1 MTNGSQTYEDAVELI
16 GATNLQGT
24 SGTFTGGLDGKSND
38 LMLNFSDVTTIDG
51 SKVFSNLGNLTS
63 VGAVELNGT
72 INTAGSQDYQNSVTL
87 LGDTELQGTNGTIS
101 GSLDGG
107 NKSLTLDFSELTT
120 INGSSGVTNL
130 QNLTSVGDVALGG
143 LIVTSGSQEYQQNI
157 SLISNTTL
165 QGSAGILGGSFDGG
179 GHDFTMNFASTTTI
193 GGGIS
198 NVANFTSVGAVDVT
212 SDIAT
217 TGSQDYQ
224 NIVTL
229 NASATFTGTS
239 GTFTGGLDGNAND
252 LTLNFSSAT
261 TIDGNN
267 VFSDLGSLR
276 SIGDVNLNG
285 TIVTAN
291 VQTYE
296 ANMTLIGTTVLQ
308 GQQGIINGTLVGDT
322 NDLTLNFTTETAIA
336 GDGNGINNLTVV
348 GPALLGA
355 SVTTIGSQ
363 EYQSPVTLS
372 NATVLTG
379 TNGTFTGGLNGNEN
393 DLTLHFSD
401 TTTID
406 GNNVFS
412 NLGNFTSHGDVNL
425 SGTIVTKNVQT
436 YEANMT
442 LIGPTVLQGEQGVI
456 NGSLIG
462 DNNDLTLNFTTETA
476 IAGDGNGINN
486 LTVVGPALLGASV
499 TTIGSQEYQSPVTLS
514 AATTLTGTSGTFT
527 GGLDGNGNDLT
538 LHFSNVTTIDGS
550 STFSNLGNLTSK
562 GDVVLNSTITTT
574 GSQTYEQNVSL
585 SGATILVGQNGTF
598 GGPIAGNNNDLTL
611 NFTDTTT
618 ITGSQLQD
626 INNLTVGG
634 GGSIEISGTISTTG
648 SQQYL
653 DDIVLTGNTAL
664 LSGSGSIS
672 TEVVT
677 DGAADYTLTLGDSS
691 QTGAIELGG
700 NVSINSLESGANNFD
715 ITISGTNNTFDGAA
729 DFKNT
734 GTISLGDEETDTTL
748 FAGGLNTTAGSST
761 RTGGMLRT
769 RGTPIV
775 INKIHQIANTT
786 IDTTEAGAFPTG
798 SQIRLLDGVELN
810 GQELKTDGGTDG
822 RTRVAGNSTIDDGK
836 VIVEEGD
843 LDIGEETLAGNLTLT
858 RDTIFRMDGG
868 GSINIKPNSSIE
880 AATHSLTMVTN
891 ELNVDPTAGDIK
903 AENIT
908 ITPQNKSLDIVLG
921 TATGDGLGLSTA
933 AFDHFDSSNIVIGET
948 GYAGTI
954 HVGNLTVSTGQL
966 TLIADGENGSIEIGG
981 DLVSN
986 APSSPSSKGIVI
998 EGSGSTTILD
1008 ANISSNLE
1016 IVINDAIEVR
1026 DGDRQITTSGADIT
1040 ITGGN
1045 GTSNTGIYGNASQT
1059 NSLSID
1065 AGTGAVILGE
1075 LAGFGD
1081 GNGAGSLLQNVTISG
1096 SSIVLN
1102 STNESVSGNFEFN
1115 GPVTIGSLTSSTLV
1129 MSAANISFQ
1138 STIDSATSVLNG
1150 LVLNSQGT
1158 TSFSGAVGAT
1168 NQLGSL
1174 TTDAGGTTQLA
1185 GGTINTSDA
1194 QTFGDA
1200 ALLGADTSLSSAN
1213 GSISFT
1219 NTVDSDTT
1227 ARTLNL
1233 SSGSTISFGAAVGA
1247 TNPLASLTS
1256 SATGQT
1262 SVADNVTT
1270 TGLQNYSTPVTLL
1283 NDVTFQGAEGQFTGG
1298 LDGNQKD
1305 LTLNFTA
1312 PVTID
1317 GSETFGNI
1325 ANLSV
1330 QNAAN
1335 LNGTIHTTGFQ
1346 NYGAVTLSGAT
1357 ILQGTSGTFGG
1368 GLDGQTNNLQL
1379 EFSSETEIDGSEVF
1393 SNIGD
1398 LNSTG
1403 PVRLRGAISTTG
1415 FQNYGSSTTLFGD
1428 TTLNTGGS
1436 GNVSFGNTVDGS
1448 HDLAIEAGTG
1458 RIDFFGA
1465 LGASAPL
1472 QNLNLASASAVQ
1484 ANSTLAID
1492 ATGGSGPG
1500 LRVGPNVDNLNI
1512 AQTGS
1517 TISNASQEGILF
1529 AGGSANSTVGGF
1541 TITNSGGS
1549 GISALPGDY
1558 TGSTFTDSTVTGSA
1572 SSGLTATETSGFSV
1586 TNSGFMT
1593 NAGHGIHFNGTAD
1606 SLARNNTIGNNSKY
1620 GVLVVSSDS
1629 SKSTANIT
1637 IDQNFIGTNTTSA
1650 SMPNGKSG
1658 IWVLGNTGSH
1668 GVVDSVTI
1676 TGNQIA
1682 NSPVHG
1688 IEVWNATNV
1697 TIGGTRGEATEN
1709 IIRNNAMF
1717 GIAFT
1722 DVVSGSVV
1730 QGNTLEG
1737 NTQAGLYLN
1746 SAQGVTVGQGV
1757 DGNGS
1762 LDISSSD
1769 FGVVAGGTLTDTQ
1782 LSGNNIHDNLK
1793 AGIQVLTGADLSLF
1807 RNTIRNNGNYGLLAV
1822 GQSTDTWVYGNTI
1835 ENQDVGVWLAG
1846 ASGMQLGSDVGD
1858 ENEASEGIA
1867 NKIRNNDWVGI
1878 IIQGADSTSNTILS
1892 NAISSN
1898 VYYGIQF
1905 VEGAPAI
1912 GIPQLLS
1919 ATTSRVTGTF
1929 TGTAGDAY
1937 RIQYFKTSSAIAANG
1952 QHHQG
1957 DTYIGYQDIVI
1968 GNSGTSLDFDLSEK
1982 GVVAGD
1988 VITATATLLTD
1999 GTPSTSSSFST
2010 GIQAN

>member
-1 MTNGSQTYEDAVELI
+1 M
-16 GATNLQGT
+16 
-24 SGTFTGGLDGKSND
+24 
-38 LMLNFSDVTTIDG
+38 
-51 SKVFSNLGNLTS
+51 
-63 VGAVELNGT
+63 
-72 INTAGSQDYQNSVTL
+72 
-87 LGDTELQGTNGTIS
+87 
-101 GSLDGG
+101 
-107 NKSLTLDFSELTT
+107 
-120 INGSSGVTNL
+120 
-130 QNLTSVGDVALGG
+130 
-143 LIVTSGSQEYQQNI
+143 
-157 SLISNTTL
+157 
-165 QGSAGILGGSFDGG
+165 
-179 GHDFTMNFASTTTI
+179 
-193 GGGIS
+193 
-198 NVANFTSVGAVDVT
+198 
-212 SDIAT
+212 
-217 TGSQDYQ
+217 
-224 NIVTL
+224 
-229 NASATFTGTS
+229 
-239 GTFTGGLDGNAND
+239 
-252 LTLNFSSAT
+252 
-261 TIDGNN
+261 
-267 VFSDLGSLR
+267 
-276 SIGDVNLNG
+276 
-285 TIVTAN
+285 
-291 VQTYE
+291 
-296 ANMTLIGTTVLQ
+296 
-308 GQQGIINGTLVGDT
+308 
-322 NDLTLNFTTETAIA
+322 NFTTETAIA

-355 SVTTIGSQ
+355 SVTTIGNQ
-363 EYQSPVTLS
+363 
-372 NATVLTG
+372 
-379 TNGTFTGGLNGNEN
+379 
-393 DLTLHFSD
+393 
-401 TTTID
+401 
-406 GNNVFS
+406 
-412 NLGNFTSHGDVNL
+412 
-425 SGTIVTKNVQT
+425 K
-436 YEANMT
+436 
-442 LIGPTVLQGEQGVI
+442 
-456 NGSLIG
+456 
-462 DNNDLTLNFTTETA
+462 
-476 IAGDGNGINN
+476 
-486 LTVVGPALLGASV
+486 
-499 TTIGSQEYQSPVTLS
+499 YQSPVTLS
-514 AATTLTGTSGTFT
+514 AATTLTGISGTFG

-538 LHFSNVTTIDGS
+538 LNFSDVTTIDGS

-562 GDVVLNSTITTT
+562 GDVVLNSTISTS
-574 GSQTYEQNVSL
+574 GSQTYEKNVSL

-598 GGPIAGNNNDLTL
+598 GGPITGNNNDLTL
-611 NFTDTTT
+611 NFGDTTT

-626 INNLTVGG
+626 IHNLIVGG
-634 GGSIEISGTISTTG
+634 GGSIETSGVVSTTG

-653 DDIVLTGNTAL
+653 DDIVLTGDTTL
-664 LSGSGSIS
+664 LSGSATIS
-672 TEVVT
+672 TQAIT
-677 DGAADYTLTLGDSS
+677 DNAANHTLTLGDAGQSGDIVLDGNISIGSLVVGASS
-691 QTGAIELGG
+691 
-700 NVSINSLESGANNFD
+700 FD
-715 ITISGTNNTFDGAA
+715 ISITGTDNTFNGTA

-734 GTISLGDEETDTTL
+734 GMISLGDEETDTTV
-748 FAGGLNTTAGSST
+748 FALGLNTTNGSST
-761 RTGGMLRT
+761 NTGGNIRT
-769 RGTPIV
+769 RGADVV
-775 INKIHQIANTT
+775 INQINQLANTT
-786 IDTTEAGAFPTG
+786 IDTTAGNNPTG
-798 SQIRLLDGVELN
+798 AQIRLLDGVELN
-810 GQELKTDGGTDG
+810 GQELKTDGGTSG

-868 GSINIKPNSSIE
+868 GSINIKPNSSIA

-891 ELNVDPTAGDIK
+891 ELNVDPTAGDIT
-903 AENIT
+903 ADNIT

-921 TATGDGLGLSTA
+921 TATGDGLGLGTA

-981 DLVSN
+981 NLVSN
-986 APSSPSSKGIVI
+986 ATSSPSGKGIVI

-1016 IVINDAIEVR
+1016 VVINDAIEVR
-1026 DGDRQITTSGADIT
+1026 GGDRQITTSGADIT

-1065 AGTGAVILGE
+1065 AGTGAVTLGE

-1081 GNGAGSLLQNVTISG
+1081 GNGAGSLLQNITVSG
-1096 SSIVLN
+1096 SSIELN
-1102 STNESVSGNFEFN
+1102 SMSDSASGNFEFN
-1115 GPVTIGSLTSSTLV
+1115 GPVTIGGLTSSTLT

-1138 STIDSATSVLNG
+1138 STIDSAASALNG

-1158 TSFSGAVGAT
+1158 TSFSGAIGAT

-1185 GGTINTSDA
+1185 GGPVNTSDA
-1194 QTFGDA
+1194 QTFGDTVE
-1200 ALLGADTSLSSAN
+1200 LGADTSLSSTN
-1213 GSISFT
+1213 GSISFASA
-1219 NTVDSDTT
+1219 VDSDTT
-1227 ARTLNL
+1227 ARTLNI

-1247 TNPLASLTS
+1247 TSPLASLTT
-1256 SATGQT
+1256 AAIGQT
-1262 SVADNVTT
+1262 SVANNMTT
-1270 TGLQNYSTPVTLL
+1270 TGIQNYSTPVTLL

-1305 LTLNFTA
+1305 LALDFIA

-1335 LNGTIHTTGFQ
+1335 LSGTINTTGFQ
-1346 NYGAVTLSGAT
+1346 NYGGAVTLSGAT

-1403 PVRLRGAISTTG
+1403 PVRLRGAISTSG
-1415 FQNYGSSTTLFGD
+1415 FQNYGDTATLYGD
-1428 TTLNTGGS
+1428 TTLNTGTS
-1436 GNVSFGNTVDGS
+1436 GDVSFGGTVDGS

-1465 LGASAPL
+1465 LGSSTPL
-1472 QNLNLASASAVQ
+1472 QSLNLASASTVQ

-1492 ATGGSGPG
+1492 AAGGSGAG
-1500 LRVGPNVDNLNI
+1500 LRVGPNVDNVNI
-1512 AQTGS
+1512 AQLGS

-1549 GISALPGDY
+1549 GVSALPGDY
-1558 TGSTFTDSTVTGSA
+1558 TGSTFTNSTVTGSA
-1572 SSGLTATETSGFSV
+1572 SGGLTATETSGLSV

-1606 SLARNNTIGNNSKY
+1606 SLARNNTIGDNSKY

-1629 SKSTANIT
+1629 SKSTTNIT
-1637 IDQNFIGTNTTSA
+1637 IDQNFIGTNTTSV

-1709 IIRNNAMF
+1709 IIRNNAKF

-1822 GQSTDTWVYGNTI
+1822 GQSTGTEVFGNTI
-1835 ENQDVGVWLAG
+1835 ESQDVGVWLAG
-1846 ASGMQLGSDVGD
+1846 ASGMQLGSDVGT
-1858 ENEASEGIA
+1858 ENEASEGVA

-1929 TGTAGDAY
+1929 TGTPGDAY
-1937 RIQYFKTSSAIAANG
+1937 RIQYFKTSSEISANG

-1988 VITATATLLTD
+1988 VITATATLLTN